1 MRPNLQFS
9 MDDVEE
15 RIEELESELTEL
27 LEAYDELDL
36 DLEPEGA
43 LEVTR
48 QMASLRDET
57 DELEEL
63 LELRKLR
70 DDNDS
75 CDEFIAEEYFL
86 EYITDLVNECYALPK
101 ELDSTQWPYRHIK
114 IDYEAAAD
122 EAQRDYCSVTLFG
135 KTYLAR

>member
-9 MDDVEE
+9 MEDVEE

-63 LELRKLR
+63 LKLREFR
-70 DDNDS
+70 DDNCS

-86 EYITDLVNECYALPK
+86 EYITDLIDECYPLPK
-101 ELDSTQWPYRHIK
+101 GLNSGAWPYYHIK
-114 IDYEAAAD
+114 IDYEAAAAD
-122 EAQRDYCSVTLFG
+122 AASDYTTVTLFG
-135 KTYLAR
+135 KTYFAR